1 MKKITVKTFVPPIRF
16 NSARLSLLAIV
27 TLFAYFAL
35 PANAQPPNAFWQTD
49 TSKIEF
55 LSPQTNSRPD
65 AGGVLR
71 LVAVILGLQIPSRR
85 QRCAQ
90 FSLPP

>member
-1 MKKITVKTFVPPIRF
+1 MVVAKGKKIMKKITVKTFVSPIRF

-35 PANAQPPNAFWQTD
+35 PANAQTPNTFWQTD

-65 AGGVLR
+65 ILWMRGGQVS
-71 LVAVILGLQIPSRR
+71 ASNGL
-85 QRCAQ
+85 A
-90 FSLPP
+90 